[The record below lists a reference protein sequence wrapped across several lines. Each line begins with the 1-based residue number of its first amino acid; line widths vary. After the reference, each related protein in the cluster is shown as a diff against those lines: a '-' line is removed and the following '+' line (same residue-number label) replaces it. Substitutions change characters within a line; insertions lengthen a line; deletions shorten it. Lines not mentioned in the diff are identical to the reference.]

1 MEPSSQAN
9 HAHVSRAIAAAKRLV
24 PAIDLS
30 IDVVRAEA
38 TEIISALGLAAE
50 LSELDGLEDADNVAE
65 AIEAEAVA
73 LWNESVTIRVRARAM
88 QREGLSGD
96 HETALEV
103 PTVARLRGASLVMM
117 VVAKEAAGAEASQS
131 WEAFKVR
138 ARILNV
144 AVSTGRSFQEIKD
157 LENAEAAFA
166 EATKHAYNESLDK
179 NSVGISDAILKS
191 SALLLTYQAELVWE
205 SAPSN
210 VAFHLVNRACSPL
223 FLGKLTIR
231 EIEII
236 IGTCMK
242 LSKTFES
249 QNDRIQ
255 WLKVALKLVEGTT
268 QSDKL
273 TKRKN
278 EVLLTMASE
287 YLLSNQLDN
296 ADSIVDTLLEN
307 SEGLIVLG
315 AVQIKLDIMHKKEVT
330 ACGEYEKICNI
341 LQKRVPMTN
350 ASDEAV
356 AIFMSILHLI
366 APISTDAALSL
377 GDWLVAQNSNI
388 PSKASLFEKVFLTKI
403 HLLTSSESRILKED
417 AILRVKEAIRTAE
430 RRTGQGVS
438 TNTAKMAQMVVWKCG
453 ENAMS
458 EHLYQDAIDWFQIA
472 LKLMTGE
479 HGDHRNTATL
489 QR

>member
-131 WEAFKVR
+131 WEVR

-210 VAFHLVNRACSPL
+210 VAFHLVNQ
-223 FLGKLTIR
+223 
-231 EIEII
+231 II

-242 LSKTFES
+242 LSKTSES

>member
-131 WEAFKVR
+131 WE
-138 ARILNV
+138 
-144 AVSTGRSFQEIKD
+144 VSTGRSFQEIKD

-242 LSKTFES
+242 LSKTSES

-453 ENAMS
+453 IKMLS
-458 EHLYQDAIDWFQIA
+458 
-472 LKLMTGE
+472 TGSK
-479 HGDHRNTATL
+479 
-489 QR
+489 